1 MLCFY
6 NAMANGSIWLM
17 EDLAQYAVQ
26 PFIPWNTIIAFIVMC
41 VVFYI
46 GLDNGDDR

>member
-1 MLCFY
+1 MLRFY
-6 NAMANGSIWLM
+6 NAMANGNIWIM